1 MTLRILVAAALAL
14 GAFVPAAADTIGE
27 ITYLEG
33 TVQVVREEES
43 LDAKIVK
50 EGLALEN
57 LDLLKV
63 GADGQLEVK
72 ITSPSAP
79 PTTLRVGPRTQFSIE
94 IGKVGT
100 KQQTTLDL
108 IAGSVAMK
116 VARLTG
122 TQGLRVQTE
131 AAVLGV
137 RGTDFTVTAPTSGN
151 LLVTCDEGEVACT
164 DGKGTTLLAGA
175 GGAIEQ
181 RSGGA
186 LARLDVAAATP
197 LEQLRREWLE
207 RQNAALE
214 SDPLKVVAF
223 HARVFDARLSQFDRQ
238 FDRMKSWQKTFDDWK
253 QEHRVGVVGG
263 VLMAI
268 IERRKLEADLRK
280 ARATLFLL
288 ERTWVRLLEL
298 KDYCE
303 ERGVSGCIGFL
314 RSSPSFFGRLERQ
327 RSLIEWRRA
336 RVRFW
341 ERLFLLRNDGNLLE
355 GGGQE

>member
-1 MTLRILVAAALAL
+1 MRLHILVAAALAV
-14 GAFVPAAADTIGE
+14 GALAPAAADTIGE

-33 TVQVVREEES
+33 TVQVVRDEETLE
-43 LDAKIVK
+43 AKIVK

-63 GADGQLEVK
+63 GADGQLEVR
-72 ITSPSAP
+72 ITSPAAP
-79 PTTLRVGPRTQFSIE
+79 PATLRVGPRTQFSIE

-108 IAGSVAMK
+108 VAGSVSMK

-122 TQGLRVQTE
+122 AQGMRVQTE

-137 RGTDFTVTAPTSGN
+137 RGTELTVTAPASGN
-151 LLVTCDEGEVACT
+151 LLVTCDEGEVECT

-181 RSGGA
+181 RSGGV
-186 LARLDVAAATP
+186 LARLDVAADTP
-197 LEQLRREWLE
+197 LERLRREWLE
-207 RQNAALE
+207 RQNALLE
-214 SDPLKVVAF
+214 SDPLKLVKF
-223 HARVFDARLSQFDRQ
+223 HAMVFDARLRQFDRQ
-238 FDRMKSWQKTFDDWK
+238 FARMKRWQTTFDSWK
-253 QEHRVGVVGG
+253 DEHRTGIVGR

-268 IERRKLEADLRK
+268 IERRKLEADLRTT
-280 ARATLFLL
+280 RATLFLL

-298 KDYCE
+298 KEYCE
-303 ERGVSGCIGFL
+303 ERGISGCIGFL
-314 RSSPSFFGRLERQ
+314 RPSAAFFDRLERQ
-327 RSLIEWRRA
+327 RGLIEWRRA

-341 ERLFLLRNDGNLLE
+341 ERMYLLRNDGILLGS
-355 GGGQE
+355 GGED

>member
-1 MTLRILVAAALAL
+1 MTLRILVAAALAV
-14 GAFVPAAADTIGE
+14 GALVPAAADTIGE

-33 TVQVVREEES
+33 TVQVVRDEES

-63 GADGQLEVK
+63 GADGELEVK

-79 PTTLRVGPRTQFSIE
+79 PATLRVGPRTQFSIE

-151 LLVTCDEGEVACT
+151 LLVTCDEGEVECT

-181 RSGGA
+181 RSDGV
-186 LARLDVAAATP
+186 LARLDVAAAAQ

-223 HARVFDARLSQFDRQ
+223 HARVFDARLNQFDRQ

-303 ERGVSGCIGFL
+303 ERGVSGCIGLL
-314 RSSPSFFGRLERQ
+314 RSSSSFFGRLERQ